1 MPFVIPGDGPL
12 IDGRS
17 RVRTAN
23 CCCCRE
29 PGANLGG
36 GEREDVTAID
46 ACVLSPV
53 VLRDRK
59 ELVLSFRFWVYAV
72 RPEK

>member
-1 MPFVIPGDGPL
+1 MPFVMPGDGPL
-12 IDGRS
+12 MDGRS
-17 RVRTAN
+17 RVLTAS
-23 CCCCRE
+23 CCCCKE

-36 GEREDVTAID
+36 GEREVVP

-53 VLRDRK
+53 VLRDRN
-59 ELVLSFRFWVYAV
+59 ELVLSFWFCVYAV